1 MTHYLRLSSV
11 FLLLFFFACASPY
24 KGLHQ
29 QSAQVPSALKFK
41 PVFNKVLYRCVVDGR
56 VVFKRFHLSGLL
68 FFKTMDNGSTRAVFQ
83 NEMGFT
89 FFDFEWSVND
99 SFKVNNIIP
108 QLDKAAVIK
117 ILEKDMNLLLMKHLN
132 PQSEAVFTSGS
143 ELYHRFD
150 LEKGVAY
157 YIVNQGKLARI
168 ENAGKSKVITITL
181 GEKETNTAM
190 PASVF
195 FNHHKANFTID
206 LKKIEANAD
215 E

>member
-11 FLLLFFFACASPY
+11 FLFLFFFACTAPY
-24 KGLHQ
+24 KDLQQ
-29 QSAQVPSALKFK
+29 QSAPTSSVLKFK
-41 PVFNKVLYRCVVDGR
+41 PVFDKVLYRCVVDGR

-68 FFKTMDNGSTRAVFQ
+68 FFKTMEDGSTRAVFQ

-89 FFDFEWSVND
+89 FFDFEWNADD
-99 SFKVNNIIP
+99 SFQVNKIIP
-108 QLDKAAVIK
+108 QLDKVAVIK
-117 ILEKDMNLLLMKHLN
+117 ILEKDMNLLLMKKLDR
-132 PQSEAVFTSGS
+132 QTEIVFTSGK
-143 ELYHRFD
+143 EIYHRFD
-150 LEKGVAY
+150 LQKGVAY
-157 YIVNQGKLARI
+157 YIVNNGKLERI

-181 GEKETNTAM
+181 GEKETDTAM

-206 LKKIEANAD
+206 LKKIESDAD